1 MFERPR
7 ADDVSVTPRF
17 LLVDVVAGA
26 VCVDGVVVP
35 GVDVGG
41 DFGNWKEMSVGE
53 STWGMPSVV
62 TWSGTAPEIKLLL
75 ASSLEDPSL
84 FSSDFLIIN
93 PILRDAFDENEVD
106 IDPDLL
112 LAITGSLVVWDVSGV
127 ESFGTC
133 CRFCDDFSMASWIF
147 RLMSILLATK

>member
-53 STWGMPSVV
+53 ST
-62 TWSGTAPEIKLLL
+62 
-75 ASSLEDPSL
+75 
-84 FSSDFLIIN
+84 
-93 PILRDAFDENEVD
+93 
-106 IDPDLL
+106 
-112 LAITGSLVVWDVSGV
+112 
-127 ESFGTC
+127 
-133 CRFCDDFSMASWIF
+133 
-147 RLMSILLATK
+147 